1 MVKTGNIRDLTQDEL
16 QKRNGQ
22 SSLSILG
29 QSESVK
35 GVALSKKISEM
46 RPTGFEFGTC
56 RRGDRTKNPTCRV
69 HRGLVLICNTAPF
82 SRVRRGSKSSR
93 CATKSMECHA
103 RRFGVTGIIAPQ
115 TVIDV
120 LT

>member
-35 GVALSKKISEM
+35 GS
-46 RPTGFEFGTC
+46 RC
-56 RRGDRTKNPTCRV
+56 RRKFQKWGRLDLNSGPV
-69 HRGLVLICNTAPF
+69 AAATALRIQPVEF
-82 SRVRRGSKSSR
+82 IAASS
-93 CATKSMECHA
+93 
-103 RRFGVTGIIAPQ
+103 
-115 TVIDV
+115 
-120 LT
+120 